1 MIRVSRFLFCLL
13 SVSALA
19 CSSCFDQSKVAA
31 PTVNGVYS
39 MHISDSSI
47 HHGVDILLL
56 NSDST
61 YVHIYTHGSSGR
73 DLMQT
78 GQWKNGVGKSVVFYN
93 FVAWDLLGGSPDGVM
108 YPDPANT
115 AFPLGQMSNGNYEID
130 AGPDF
135 GEHWIQIER
144 FPG

>member
-1 MIRVSRFLFCLL
+1 MRTYSFL
-13 SVSALA
+13 SVLFLITVLP
-19 CSSCFDQSKVAA
+19 CSGCFDESKIAA
-31 PTVNGVYS
+31 PTLCGVYS

-47 HHGVDILLL
+47 HHGVDILIL

-61 YVHIYTHGSSGR
+61 YVHIYTHGSSGK

-78 GQWKNGVGKSVVFYN
+78 GQWKNGVGKTIVFSN
-93 FVAWDLLGGSPDGVM
+93 FVAWDLLGGTPDGVM

-115 AFPLGQMSNGNYEID
+115 AFPFGQMLNGNYEID

-135 GEHWIQIER
+135 GEHFVQIER